1 MDKIDKK
8 ILELLQQN
16 SQISN
21 QELADK
27 VALSAS
33 PCSRRVNLL
42 EDEGYINKYIALLN
56 PRKLGLELTIL
67 LFIGLNNHDPKKMR
81 DFEATVSAMPEV
93 VECHMIAGETA
104 DYMLKVIVPSLD
116 NFQSLLL
123 SKITLI
129 DGVSNVRSSFVLKSI
144 VDRTALPLN
153 HL

>member
-8 ILELLQQN
+8 ILELLQLN

-27 VALSAS
+27 VALSPS
-33 PCSRRVNLL
+33 PCSRRVKLL

-56 PRKLGLELTIL
+56 PQKLGLEMTIL
-67 LFIGLNNHDPKKMR
+67 LFVGLNSHDPKKMR
-81 DFEATVSAMPEV
+81 HFETAVSVMPEV
-93 VECHMIAGETA
+93 MECLMIAGEKA
-104 DYMLKVIVPSLD
+104 DYVLKILVPNLD
-116 NFQSLLL
+116 SYQSLLL
-123 SKITLI
+123 NKITRI
-129 DGVSNVRSSFVLKSI
+129 EVVSNVRSSFVLKSI

>member
-21 QELADK
+21 QDLADK
-27 VALSAS
+27 VALSPS
-33 PCSRRVNLL
+33 PCSRRVKIL

-56 PRKLGLELTIL
+56 PHKLGLELAIL
-67 LFIGLNNHDPKKMR
+67 LFIGLNSHDPKKR
-81 DFEATVSAMPEV
+81 RHFETTVSVMPEV
-93 VECHMIAGETA
+93 VECLMIAGENA
-104 DYMLKVIVPSLD
+104 DYVLKIIVPSLE
-116 NFQSLLL
+116 NYQSLLL
-123 SKITLI
+123 NKITRI
-129 DGVSNVRSSFVLKSI
+129 DGVSNVRSSFVLRSI